1 MGLFKKL
8 ISSVLGPTD
17 EDAKEELEEKA
28 SSLKKGLG
36 NILNASNAAKEF
48 LKERTS
54 NNETFGFFRFS
65 RW

>member
-8 ISSVLGPTD
+8 ISSVLGSGD

-36 NILNASNAAKEF
+36 NILNAWQVQHRSAISWC
-48 LKERTS
+48 R
-54 NNETFGFFRFS
+54 R
-65 RW
+65 